1 MTDKKTE
8 AKRLILFLILTF
20 VITWGLFFFPYIH
33 AGYKWGESNNPAGDI
48 DSLVALG
55 MFVPTLGML
64 LTRYIT
70 KEGFAVTGKD
80 SMMLGI
86 YFKDKKWIYLLLA
99 VLIPYIYS
107 ELGCV
112 IRLIIAPEVYDPN
125 NETLI
130 DILGPDKTNI
140 WIIPIALIIAGI
152 FGSCTAFGEEEGWRG
167 YMMPKMINLWGF
179 KKAVLI
185 GGFVWG
191 MWHWPL
197 TYVGHNFGTD
207 YTGYPFTGFLAMSFM
222 CIMLG
227 IILTYITLKSGSIW
241 PATIMH
247 AVSNSGPSVL
257 ACLMD
262 SKKAVGWHADS
273 ILTFLF
279 TTLPMLV
286 LAVLFFIRYM
296 KKNNAVA

>member
-1 MTDKKTE
+1 MTDRKTE
-8 AKRLILFLILTF
+8 AKRLIIFLMITF
-20 VITWGLFFFPYIH
+20 ALTWGLFFFPYIQ
-33 AGYKWGESNNPAGDI
+33 AGYKWGESNPASDI

-55 MFVPTLGML
+55 MLVPTIGML

-80 SMMLGI
+80 SMMLGM

-99 VLIPYIYS
+99 VLLPYLYT
-107 ELGCV
+107 ELGNV

-125 NETLI
+125 NENLVEI
-130 DILGPDKTNI
+130 IGPDKTKI
-140 WIIPIALIIAGI
+140 FIIPIALIISGI
-152 FGSCTAFGEEEGWRG
+152 FGSFAAFGEEEGWRG

-207 YTGYPFTGFLAMSFM
+207 YIGYPFTGFLAMSFM
-222 CIMLG
+222 CIVLG
-227 IILTYITLKSGSIW
+227 TILTYITVKSSSIW

-247 AVSNSGPSVL
+247 AVSNCGPSIL
-257 ACLMD
+257 ACLID
-262 SKKAVGWHADS
+262 SEKAVGWHAQS
-273 ILTFLF
+273 VLTFPLN
-279 TTLPMLV
+279 TLPMLAF
-286 LAVLFFIRYM
+286 AVYFFIKYSR
-296 KKNNAVA
+296 KPDAVA

>member
-1 MTDKKTE
+1 MTDRKTE
-8 AKRLILFLILTF
+8 AKRLIIFLMITF
-20 VITWGLFFFPYIH
+20 ALTWGLFFFPYIQ
-33 AGYKWGESNNPAGDI
+33 AGYKWGESNPASDI

-55 MFVPTLGML
+55 MLVPTIGML

-80 SMMLGI
+80 SMMLGM

-99 VLIPYIYS
+99 VLLPYIYT
-107 ELGCV
+107 ELESV

-125 NETLI
+125 NENLVEI
-130 DILGPDKTNI
+130 IGPDKTKI
-140 WIIPIALIIAGI
+140 FIIPIALIISGI
-152 FGSCTAFGEEEGWRG
+152 FGSFAAFGEEEGWRG

-207 YTGYPFTGFLAMSFM
+207 YIGYPFTGFLAMSFM
-222 CIMLG
+222 CIVLG
-227 IILTYITLKSGSIW
+227 TILTYITVKSSSIW

-247 AVSNSGPSVL
+247 AVSNCGPSIL
-257 ACLMD
+257 ACLID
-262 SKKAVGWHADS
+262 SEKATGWHAQS
-273 ILTFLF
+273 VLTFPLN
-279 TTLPMLV
+279 TLPMLAF
-286 LAVLFFIRYM
+286 AVYFFIKYSR
-296 KKNNAVA
+296 KPDAVA